1 MITLRTQL
9 VFLLLL
15 PRISDQ
21 DVQSED
27 DFDFNLYNFLK
38 IFQNLKIYLRSEPY
52 LPVGKT
58 IRTFVQGWGA
68 QMQFGK
74 DFDHWLTILGG
85 GVQWSKF
92 GVPPPPLSRLLHV
105 SYVVCLAYF
114 FLDKIYSHYSLL
126 GFLLFLLH
134 TA

>member
-58 IRTFVQGWGA
+58 IRTFVQGCAAIRFRKEIDLWIQDVENYPMKCPGYNRS
-68 QMQFGK
+68 QRK
-74 DFDHWLTILGG
+74 LN
-85 GVQWSKF
+85 V
-92 GVPPPPLSRLLHV
+92 LLVEH
-105 SYVVCLAYF
+105 
-114 FLDKIYSHYSLL
+114 
-126 GFLLFLLH
+126 
-134 TA
+134 

>member
-58 IRTFVQGWGA
+58 IRTFVQGCIKVLRDA
-68 QMQFGK
+68 Q
-74 DFDHWLTILGG
+74 
-85 GVQWSKF
+85 
-92 GVPPPPLSRLLHV
+92 
-105 SYVVCLAYF
+105 
-114 FLDKIYSHYSLL
+114 
-126 GFLLFLLH
+126 
-134 TA
+134 